1 MSISLR
7 TSGGRL
13 SKVSFMNGNISVW
26 PLSSVVCVCDEEL
39 LRRLDLGIMRY

>member
-1 MSISLR
+1 MSFSRR

-26 PLSSVVCVCDEEL
+26 LWSSVAFVSDEKL